1 MKTNLNMSYRR
12 VKLKPTNINLK
23 KISNTRSLFTVKY
36 LIEVSTET
44 LILNVV
50 KSLVKLRN

>member
-12 VKLKPTNINLK
+12 VKSKPTNINLK

-36 LIEVSTET
+36 LKEVSTET